1 MQAKPSF
8 KDFLNTQI
16 DNIKSNYQPVVAM
29 DLDSQNPATHRLI
42 KHSAK
47 RVIHQHKKELEALKD
62 K

>member
-16 DNIKSNYQPVVAM
+16 DNIKPSYQPVVAM

-42 KHSAK
+42 KHAAK
-47 RVIHQHKKELEALKD
+47 RVIHQHKKEIEALKD

>member
-1 MQAKPSF
+1 MQTKLSF
-8 KDFLNTQI
+8 KDFLNSQTDTAKQ
-16 DNIKSNYQPVVAM
+16 NYQPVVAM

-47 RVIHQHKKELEALKD
+47 RVIHQHKKEIEALKG